1 MTIHARVVAARQR
14 LRDAGVSSD
23 EADLDARLL
32 AEHLLGWTTERYF
45 VDAGEAEPE
54 GFADRYEAVVTRRAA
69 REPYAYIV
77 GHEEFWGLDFEVTR
91 AVLIPR
97 PETELIV
104 EIALELLDAGA
115 NGAGRASSSGRATAT
130 VCDVG
135 TGSGCIAVSIA
146 HERPSAAVTA
156 IDISASATAVA
167 RRNAER
173 HGVASRIQFR
183 GGDLFDGVHEQYDLI
198 VSNPPYVPEGDRA
211 TIQAEVGRY
220 EPGEALFAGADGL
233 ATIRRLVEKAP
244 AHLAPGGHLVFE
256 FGFGQSDAV
265 ADLISRARGLTMVA
279 LRRDLQEIPRVA
291 IAKRV

>member
-1 MTIHARVVAARQR
+1 VTIHARVVAARQR
-14 LRDAGVSSD
+14 LRDAGIPPD

-32 AEHLLGWTTERYF
+32 AEHLLGWSTERYF
-45 VDAGEAEPE
+45 VDGSQDEPDD
-54 GFADRYEAVVTRRAA
+54 FTARYDVLVARRAA

-77 GHEEFWGLDFEVTR
+77 GHEEFWGLDFAVTP

-104 EIALELLDAGA
+104 WIALELHADRDA
-115 NGAGRASSSGRATAT
+115 RFT

-135 TGSGCIAVSIA
+135 TGSGCIAVSVA
-146 HERPSAAVTA
+146 HERPNAVVTA
-156 IDISASATAVA
+156 IDVSPSALAVA

-173 HGVASRIQFR
+173 HGVASRVHFR
-183 GGDLFDGVHEQYDLI
+183 GGSLFEDVPDVFDLV
-198 VSNPPYVPEGDRA
+198 VSNPPYVAERDRP

-220 EPGEALFAGADGL
+220 EPSEALFAGPDGL
-233 ATIRRLVEKAP
+233 DTIRRLVDGAP

-256 FGFGQSDAV
+256 FGFGQSDQI
-265 ADLISRARGLTMVA
+265 ADLISRARGLTMVD

-291 IAKRV
+291 VAKRV